1 MSTFLVYIQIKNYE
15 NQANNLIEV
24 QKQTQNLL

>member
-24 QKQTQNLL
+24 QKQT

>member
-15 NQANNLIEV
+15 NQANNLI
-24 QKQTQNLL
+24 